1 MRLGGF
7 LVDWL
12 LDEEGLRWGVAA
24 GGPTAVVGGV
34 RLPTAG
40 EVKTVG
46 HGNAIL
52 ALPVPFPLEAVPFVD
67 AFPVDFE
74 GYAVS
79 SPLL

>member
-1 MRLGGF
+1 MLL
-7 LVDWL
+7 LVKVP
-12 LDEEGLRWGVAA
+12 RWGLAA
-24 GGPTAVVGGV
+24 SGSTAVVGGM
-34 RLPTAG
+34 RLSTAG
-40 EVKTVG
+40 EVKAVG

-79 SPLL
+79 PPLL